1 MPDSHHDDEVD
12 LYPDQPAV
20 LDPRLSPSVLTR
32 AYRRVFGRPAAE
44 QLLVYPS
51 AVQKF
56 QMPTQGRYANGFPI
70 GAVVH
75 STEGRW
81 RNGNQDAEN
90 TITGTGIPNRHCYFC
105 ISSTGTV
112 YQSFL
117 LDRWGN
123 HAGSTWH
130 PQLGTGLSNKLVG
143 IEMCGPGI
151 VTKQGNVYK
160 TYFGETCTEAEV
172 RFSEIV
178 ENVTERGYYVRFT
191 AQQEQ
196 ALIDLIL
203 WMRATNPSI
212 FKLENVFGH
221 DEIAVESGTHTL
233 GRKQDPGASLSVYMK
248 EFRRKL
254 MTAAPTS

>member
-1 MPDSHHDDEVD
+1 MVESHHDDEED
-12 LYPDQPAV
+12 MYPDQPAV
-20 LDPRLSPSVLTR
+20 LDPRLDRWPITR
-32 AYRRVFGRPAAE
+32 TLRKIFGLSAAE
-44 QLLVYPS
+44 DRLVYPG

-56 QMPTQGRYANGFPI
+56 QMPTQGRYANRFPI

-81 RNGNQDAEN
+81 RAGDQDAEN

-105 ISSTGTV
+105 ISARGTV

-123 HAGSTWH
+123 HAGETWH
-130 PQLGTGLSNKLVG
+130 PSLGTGLSNKLVG
-143 IEMCGPGI
+143 IEMCGPGMAE
-151 VTKQGNVYK
+151 KQGSVYK
-160 TYFGETCTEAEV
+160 TWFNETCTEAEV
-172 RFSEIV
+172 RFSEKV
-178 ENVTERGYYVRFT
+178 ENVTKRGHYVTFSGV
-191 AQQEQ
+191 QEK

-203 WMRATNPSI
+203 WMRNSNPAI

-221 DEIAVESGTHTL
+221 DEIAVERGTHTL
-233 GRKQDPGASLSVYMK
+233 GRKQDPGASLSVYMP

-254 MTAAPTS
+254 MAAVPTS